1 MSVPAQ
7 EMQNRNP
14 MFYVDPQPL
23 NAERFGSWRMKGG
36 NAAFTSKAMGVP
48 VVLGEFADASRFYPI
63 LFAAGEGNGPILLT
77 GLSDHNLFV
86 KDGFWEDKVYVPGY
100 VRRYPFILGG
110 VEGDPDRLILAIDA
124 ASDFFVKEGT
134 EGVALFENNEPSQFT
149 KDAMTF
155 CETWQRETMNVAE
168 FVKALRE
175 KGLLIGQRVDG
186 TTPTGRKFSIDGFE
200 VIDQKKLTDLDTETV
215 AAWHRRGWLS
225 ACYLHL
231 LSLNRMNEIV
241 ARATTDPAPAAAP
254 APAAS

>member
-1 MSVPAQ
+1 
-7 EMQNRNP
+7 

-23 NAERFGSWRMKGG
+23 NAERFGTWRMKGG
-36 NAAFTSKAMGVP
+36 NAAFTAKAMGVP

-63 LFAAGEGNGPILLT
+63 LFAAGEGNGPIVLT
-77 GLSDHNLFV
+77 GLSDHNLVV

-100 VRRYPFILGG
+100 VRRYPFVLGG

-168 FVKALRE
+168 YVKALRE
-175 KGLLIGQRVDG
+175 KGLLVSQRVDG

-200 VIDQKKLTDLDTETV
+200 IIDQKKLTDLDAETV
-215 AAWHRRGWLS
+215 VAWHRRGWLNAS
-225 ACYLHL
+225 YLHL
-231 LSLNRMNEIV
+231 ISLNRMNEIV
-241 ARATTDPAPAAAP
+241 ARATDPAPSP
-254 APAAS
+254 APSGTPPAANS